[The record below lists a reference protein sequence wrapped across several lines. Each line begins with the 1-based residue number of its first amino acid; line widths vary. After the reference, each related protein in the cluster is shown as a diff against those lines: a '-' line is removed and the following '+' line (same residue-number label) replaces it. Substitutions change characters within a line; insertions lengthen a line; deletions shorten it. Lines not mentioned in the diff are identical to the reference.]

1 MNVKYIDLSIPLES
15 NLSEPES
22 VEVEFINHREG
33 AEILTKTSGVSPD
46 SFPNGLGVNFE
57 RIKMTSHSGTHV
69 DAPLHYGPYCNEK
82 KARSIDK
89 MPLDWFY
96 GTSLVLDCRGNN
108 TSCSVTLEEVKQAL
122 FYQQLDISQKD
133 IVLLSTGA
141 DSLWG
146 TPEYFTDFRGVDPS
160 VCEWLI
166 DLGVRVIGVDTF
178 GFDLPFHKMLHAF
191 EETQDPGV
199 LWPCHMLGRK
209 NEYCQIERLANLTS
223 LPKNK
228 KFSISCF
235 PISLKNCGAAPARV
249 IAMVEG

>member
-1 MNVKYIDLSIPLES
+1 MNVKYIDLSIPLEP

-22 VEVEFINHREG
+22 VEIEFINHREG

-46 SFPNGLGVNFE
+46 SFPKGLGVNLE
-57 RIKMTSHSGTHV
+57 RIKMTSHSGTHI
-69 DAPLHYGPYCNEK
+69 DAPLHYGPYCAEK
-82 KARSIDK
+82 KARSIDQ
-89 MPLDWFY
+89 MPLDWFC
-96 GTSLVLDCRGNN
+96 GTSLVLDCKGNS
-108 TSCSVTLEEVKQAL
+108 TSCSITLQEVKQAL
-122 FYQQLDISQKD
+122 CDQQLDISQKD

-146 TPEYFTDFRGVDPS
+146 TPEYFTDFRGVDAS

-178 GFDLPFHKMLHAF
+178 GFDLPFHKMLKAF
-191 EETQDPGV
+191 KKTQDPGV

-228 KFSISCF
+228 KFSVSCF
-235 PISLKNCGAAPARV
+235 PINLKDCGAAPARV
-249 IAMVEG
+249 VAMVEG